1 MGLADLSSFGVSHMV
16 TFALLGSVAVG
27 ALLAATAY
35 FICRNEIVR
44 KN

>member
-1 MGLADLSSFGVSHMV
+1 MV

-35 FICRNEIVR
+35 CICRKEIVR
-44 KN
+44 TTKRRTIRVNQR

>member
-1 MGLADLSSFGVSHMV
+1 MV

-35 FICRNEIVR
+35 FIYRNEIVR
-44 KN
+44 KTERRPLGVNQR